1 MAERD
6 QSESA
11 RDVSDLTE
19 QGVNDPSPSRNQ
31 GDGMEGSPTSTPGGE
46 GESGRGA
53 EGERGREGESDR
65 EGRGG
70 YGNDTGFTGGTA
82 GSRDD
87 DLGGASGR

>member
-19 QGVNDPSPSRNQ
+19 QGINDPSPSRNQ
-31 GDGMEGSPTSTPGGE
+31 GDGMEGSPTSNAG
-46 GESGRGA
+46 S
-53 EGERGREGESDR
+53 EGERGREGESDH

-87 DLGGASGR
+87 DLGGASRR